1 MRKSLAVLV
10 LAVLLAAVLA
20 GCNQKSSSHSGT
32 GTTPVST
39 DTSWAARA
47 LHDDTDNHDH
57 RDWKQHVGLSTPNFI
72 ELAHDPL
79 GIPAFGNVSAGG
91 YFCGGAA
98 TTAEGRRLTVISSFD
113 TSVAFVVVDSTDP
126 AHPKHLGDYIL
137 DHAQTY
143 DVDITPDGKH
153 VVIAAD
159 PSPTSQPV
167 PPGGLL
173 GKLTNEWRGFPAADV
188 GKPVVLHQGF
198 RDGCTGEITYGP
210 DQTVAAGPS
219 TILVSLA
226 DPTAPR
232 FESLMPA
239 PVLGP
244 HSVSTAIIG
253 GVTYVGASIT
263 NLLHQGSYYQF
274 FDIMDTPVG
283 PQLEQLSVVDA
294 GQYGN
299 SAEGGAQGVALINGH
314 VDAEITEHPLTHKPI
329 VYLSDWDGGLIVL
342 DFSNPRVPLELGSW
356 KDMGP
361 DNGAVHSTRS
371 IPGVHNGRV
380 YALVGQEFV
389 SHPSNRPSGWIYIID
404 VTDPT
409 NPTEVGR
416 WTLPVDVQAE
426 WHGVELFSTHY
437 FRELNGTVFAAMYHG
452 GVWAFKLDYDHPDSM
467 QEPKSVGVFV
477 PDKSSQN
484 GRKAD
489 DGYEYAPF
497 VLDVFPYA
505 DNNLVIYDGLTGMYS
520 VHYDPSKDMASPT
533 PWPATG
539 KM

>member
-1 MRKSLAVLV
+1 MRKTSAAL
-10 LAVLLAAVLA
+10 LLALMLLA
-20 GCNQKSSSHSGT
+20 GCSQKPH
-32 GTTPVST
+32 GTTPPVA
-39 DTSWAARA
+39 DTSWAAKA
-47 LHDDTDNHDH
+47 LHDDGEGHDH
-57 RDWKQHVGLSTPNFI
+57 RNWTQHVGLSTPNFQ

-79 GIPAFGNVSAGG
+79 GIPAFGNKTAGG

-98 TTAEGRRLTVISSFD
+98 TTAEGRRLSVISSFD
-113 TSVAFVVVDSTDP
+113 TSVAFVVVDATDP
-126 AHPKHLGDYIL
+126 AHPVHVGDYIL

-159 PSPTSQPV
+159 PSAGET
-167 PPGGLL
+167 PPGGGAPAPAPALSAL
-173 GKLTNEWRGFPAADV
+173 GRPEWAFDAADV
-188 GKPVVLHQGF
+188 GQSVVLHQSF
-198 RDGCTGEITYGP
+198 RDGCTGEVRAGP

-226 DPTAPR
+226 DPANPR

-244 HSVSTAIIG
+244 HSVSTALIN

-274 FDIMDTPVG
+274 FQVTDTPLG
-283 PQLEQLSVVDA
+283 SQLQLLSAVDA

-299 SAEGGAQGVALINGH
+299 NAENGASGVALINGH
-314 VDAEITEHPLTHKPI
+314 VDAEISVHPVTGKPV

-342 DFSNPRVPLELGSW
+342 DFSNPRAPLQLGSW
-356 KDMGP
+356 KDSGP
-361 DNGAVHSTRS
+361 DAGAVHSTRS
-371 IPGVHNGRV
+371 IPGVHDGRHYV
-380 YALVGQEFV
+380 LVGQEFV
-389 SHPSNRPSGWIYIID
+389 GHPSNRPSGWIYVLD
-404 VTDPT
+404 DTDPT
-409 NPTEVGR
+409 NVNEVGR

-437 FRELNGTVFAAMYHG
+437 FRELNGTVFVAMYHG

-477 PDKSSQN
+477 PDQGPQN
-484 GRKAD
+484 GRKPTGFYD
-489 DGYEYAPF
+489 YAPF

-505 DNNLVIYDGLTGMYS
+505 DGNLVIYDGLSGAYS
-520 VHYDPSKDMASPT
+520 VHYDASKDMPSPQ
-533 PWPATG
+533 PWPANG
-539 KM
+539 KQL